1 MLIYLKQSLYNGE
14 IYTSWV
20 LKMTKKKTE
29 NKKQKTASVK
39 KQTQNETEENAVDIE
54 TAIKNASSL
63 PEDDDLQTQLEEAQ
77 QSAKN
82 NWDKVLRAQAE
93 MENLKR
99 RNAKDLENAHKFALD
114 GFVKA
119 LLEVKDSLSMGLKT
133 AHEENATIESVIEG
147 LEMTDKVF
155 LSTMEKFGVESINPE
170 NEPFNPELHEAVTM
184 LPMPDKKSNSVL
196 EVVQIGFTLNGR
208 LVRPAMV
215 IVVQ

>member
-1 MLIYLKQSLYNGE
+1 
-14 IYTSWV
+14 
-20 LKMTKKKTE
+20 MTKKQDQDESVEKIEDE
-29 NKKQKTASVK
+29 N
-39 KQTQNETEENAVDIE
+39 IE
-54 TAIKNASSL
+54 TTTQE
-63 PEDDDLQTQLEEAQ
+63 PQPDDLQTQLEEAQ
-77 QSAKN
+77 QSTKD

-119 LLEVKDSLSMGLKT
+119 LLEVKDSLTMGLKT
-133 AHEENATIESVIEG
+133 AQEDSASVESITEG

-155 LSTMEKFGVESINPE
+155 TSTLEKFGVETINPKGE
-170 NEPFNPELHEAVTM
+170 AFNPEFHEAVTM
-184 LPMPDKKSNSVL
+184 LPMPDQESNSVL
-196 EVVQIGFTLNGR
+196 EVIQAGFTLNGR

>member
-1 MLIYLKQSLYNGE
+1 
-14 IYTSWV
+14 
-20 LKMTKKKTE
+20 MTKKKAQDETAEKVEDE
-29 NKKQKTASVK
+29 N
-39 KQTQNETEENAVDIE
+39 IE
-54 TAIKNASSL
+54 TTEQDSQDA
-63 PEDDDLQTQLEEAQ
+63 DLQTQLEEAQ
-77 QSAKN
+77 QSAKD

-119 LLEVKDSLSMGLKT
+119 LLEVKDSLTMGLKT
-133 AHEENATIESVIEG
+133 ANKEKATIEHIIEG

-155 LSTMEKFGVESINPE
+155 LSTMEKFGVETINPTDE
-170 NEPFNPELHEAVTM
+170 VFNPEFHEAVTM
-184 LPMPDKKSNSVL
+184 VPMPDKKSNSVL
-196 EVVQIGFTLNGR
+196 EVVQVGFTLNGR

>member
-1 MLIYLKQSLYNGE
+1 DKNVEQATTDEQS
-14 IYTSWV
+14 
-20 LKMTKKKTE
+20 
-29 NKKQKTASVK
+29 
-39 KQTQNETEENAVDIE
+39 
-54 TAIKNASSL
+54 
-63 PEDDDLQTQLEEAQ
+63 DDLQTQLEEAQ
-77 QSAKN
+77 QSAKD

-119 LLEVKDSLSMGLKT
+119 LLEVKDSLTMGLKT
-133 AHEENATIESVIEG
+133 ANEEKATIEHIIEG

-155 LSTMEKFGVESINPE
+155 LSTMEKFGVEVINPTDGA
-170 NEPFNPELHEAVTM
+170 FNPEFHEAVTM
-184 LPMPDKKSNSVL
+184 VPMPDKESNSVL

-215 IVVQ
+215 VVVQ